1 MQCSVRGLLA
11 IIFHRERG
19 EKREEERKTNIKVH
33 HSHLTPSLSPS
44 TKSLVFWAGFFAA
57 NSAYNVHR
65 IMASAAA
72 GEGASKC
79 LRLSSLLFYPHST
92 NFLTNSPEWQFH
104 PRNHNRTASSK
115 IEGSKSDSV
124 NAISCHLSVA
134 VLTVCSAL
142 LQAVATSWAS

>member
-1 MQCSVRGLLA
+1 MCVGSSQSFSIEKGER
-11 IIFHRERG
+11 RERRRG
-19 EKREEERKTNIKVH
+19 KQISKFI
-33 HSHLTPSLSPS
+33 TPISLPLCLLPRNPS
-44 TKSLVFWAGFFAA
+44 FSGPVFFAA